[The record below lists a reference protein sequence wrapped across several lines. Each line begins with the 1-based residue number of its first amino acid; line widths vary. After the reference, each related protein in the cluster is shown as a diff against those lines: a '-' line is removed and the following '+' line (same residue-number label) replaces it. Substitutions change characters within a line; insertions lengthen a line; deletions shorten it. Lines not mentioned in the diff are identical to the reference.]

1 MLPDYGIPA
10 EVNAYLYTIK
20 YSSAVVNA
28 GDAQS
33 RDKLYYLPNHCSILL
48 GDPNNLHFVMAA
60 SILWAEMFGITILD
74 WAVQPKALAE
84 AIDRVM
90 VLKLQP

>member
-1 MLPDYGIPA
+1 MLPDYGILA

-20 YSSAVVNA
+20 YTSAVVNA
-28 GDAQS
+28 GDAQA
-33 RDKLYYLPNHCSILL
+33 RDKFKQFPNHCSILL

>member
-1 MLPDYGIPA
+1 MLPNYGIPA

-33 RDKLYYLPNHCSILL
+33 RDKFKQFPNHSSILL

-60 SILWAEMFGITILD
+60 SILRAEMFGITILD